1 MSSDKLQY
9 TVNTLT
15 TTQVKLN
22 RDELDSLLADV
33 IKSKYNIS
41 DDFAIDV
48 TYDTSVFVRG
58 VTVSFS
64 KSETSHIGE

>member
-9 TVNTLT
+9 TVSTLT
-15 TTQVKLN
+15 TAQVNLN
-22 RDELDSLLADV
+22 RDELNSLLAEV

-48 TYDTSVFVRG
+48 TFDTTTFVRG

-64 KSETSHIGE
+64 KSETSHTVE

>member
-9 TVNTLT
+9 TVSTLT
-15 TTQVKLN
+15 TAQVNLN
-22 RDELDSLLADV
+22 RDELNSLLAEV

-48 TYDTSVFVRG
+48 TFDTTAFVRG

-64 KSETSHIGE
+64 KSETSHTVE